1 MKSEASVAFSI
12 PQTTL
17 GAGGYPIQT
26 LGVAY
31 LLNITVVTSGTG
43 TATLTTWDDLGD
55 RERDRGFGFHF
66 LFTSR

>member
-1 MKSEASVAFSI
+1 MKSEASVAFFI

-26 LGVAY
+26 LGIAF

-43 TATLTTWDDLGD
+43 TATLTTWDNLGNRTD
-55 RERDRGFGFHF
+55 YEIVGG
-66 LFTSR
+66 